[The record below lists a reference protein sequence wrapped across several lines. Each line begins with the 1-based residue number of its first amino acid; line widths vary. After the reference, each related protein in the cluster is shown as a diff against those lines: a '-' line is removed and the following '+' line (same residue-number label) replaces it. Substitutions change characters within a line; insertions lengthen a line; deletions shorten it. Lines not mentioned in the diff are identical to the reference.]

1 MTRFVHKDGSG
12 YLHDDQGMQELGRSQ
27 GIRDMLAR
35 KGRAALGA
43 AQAHVSADIADA
55 LVMSEDETPI
65 GFSPKRGPR
74 AVVHVGVS
82 GTRRFRQAREQG
94 AFDAAVAAAE
104 GTE

>member
-1 MTRFVHKDGSG
+1 
-12 YLHDDQGMQELGRSQ
+12 
-27 GIRDMLAR
+27 MLAR
-35 KGRAALGA
+35 KGRAALSA

-82 GTRRFRQAREQG
+82 GTRRFRRAREQG